1 MAGRDGFVRLTPSTV
16 VPYAPVML
24 RTLLLRMSRS
34 RLLERQARRRA
45 FVRRAIRRFMPG
57 EELDDALAAGTQL
70 GRRGHGL
77 VLTRLGENVRSE
89 AEADA
94 VARHYVH
101 VLDRLA
107 ALGLEGDV
115 SVKPTQLGLDLGPA
129 VAARNLD
136 AIMTEA
142 DLLDG
147 MVWVDMEDSGY
158 VDRTLELVHR
168 ARERS
173 PRVGVCLQAYLH
185 RTPEDLAALMDPPVR
200 VRLVKG
206 AYREPTTMAIRSKK
220 EVDARF
226 HELAVEMFRKPGYA
240 KAATPVFGTHD
251 DRLIERVRESAQQ
264 YRLTGR
270 AIEFHLLYGIRT
282 DLQEW
287 LTTAGT
293 GVRVLIAYGEDWYP
307 WYLRRLAERP
317 ANVWFV
323 AKQIIAS
330 R

>member
-1 MAGRDGFVRLTPSTV
+1 
-16 VPYAPVML
+16 ML
-24 RTLLLRMSRS
+24 RTILLRMSRS
-34 RLLERQARRRA
+34 RMLGRQARTRPFVQRA
-45 FVRRAIRRFMPG
+45 VRRFMPG

-89 AEADA
+89 AEAEA
-94 VARHYVH
+94 VARHYIH
-101 VLDRLA
+101 VLDRFA
-107 ALGLEGDV
+107 ALGLEGDL
-115 SVKPTQLGLDLGPA
+115 SIKPTQLGLDLGPG
-129 VAARNLD
+129 VAARNLA
-136 AIMTEA
+136 AIMAEA

-168 ARERS
+168 ARETS
-173 PRVGVCLQAYLH
+173 HRVGVCLQAYLH
-185 RTPEDLAALMDPPVR
+185 RTPADLAALMDPPVR

-206 AYREPTTMAIRSKK
+206 AYREPPDRVIRSKAD
-220 EVDARF
+220 VDARF
-226 HELAVEMFRKPGYA
+226 HELAVEMFRAPRYA
-240 KAATPVFGTHD
+240 RAAPPVFGTHD
-251 DRLIERVRESAQQ
+251 DRLIERVRGSAQQ
-264 YRLTGR
+264 YRLVGR

-287 LTTAGT
+287 LAAAGA
-293 GVRVLIAYGEDWYP
+293 GLRVLISYGEDWYP
-307 WYLRRLAERP
+307 WYMRRLAERP

-323 AKQIIAS
+323 AKQIVAS